1 MPYWEDR
8 DVAAVP
14 EALQKEWWQVPESD
28 EDEQQAHARTQSLIN
43 TVKALEDGQRAA
55 HEQNL
60 WNARL
65 YSNRELAAFDWGH
78 GQSYVS
84 SLSPVSLLGE
94 NLAMSVV
101 DTLVSRVGKN
111 RTKVTPIPHGASFKV
126 YKNVQRLDRWLWG
139 EFIRLGV
146 FDQGDGVFLDSMI
159 FNFGGVKVTEDEG
172 KLDIRK
178 VFPDDIIVDQAEMS
192 RGGKL
197 KHIYERRCRPIEEVE
212 AEYGLE
218 EGTLRNRAVG
228 DYLSYRKPGRG
239 WCVVV
244 EGYRAASMGIPGRHF
259 IAVDGGCKLLDE
271 AWDNEWLPYVFYHYN
286 KPVSGW
292 YWPSVVEQV
301 LPYQVRLNEINE
313 VIRDAQDLVARPRLL
328 VAEGSRINPADVDN
342 LVARL
347 IKYTGIKPEEL
358 KWTAVPAELY
368 NERDREVR
376 ICFEQFGLMQLV
388 SQGKLPNQAR
398 LDSSTALQE
407 ATDISDDRLAK
418 PMQRFEQFFLDLGRL
433 MMRVMR
439 ASGKD
444 AETVYYTG
452 GKGARAERIKWS
464 DIDLDENAYT
474 LDLGAA
480 SVFSMTPA
488 ARREKLEKRLE
499 KGQITLQQYQEMEE
513 NPDLEEQSSLQAAA
527 CDDIRRVIELLEEGD
542 YETPTPAQDLV
553 YGVQKVNFAYLRLGR
568 YSDVDPDI
576 KENFLKWIAMARA
589 VMRQGTQSPELEGIA
604 SVPAT
609 APPPPAVGMPAGAA
623 GAGMAPFQP
632 GLPTPTPFLG

>member
-1 MPYWEDR
+1 MPYWDTKDAPQ
-8 DVAAVP
+8 DVKS
-14 EALQKEWWQVPESD
+14 LTKEWWQAPD
-28 EDEQQAHARTQSLIN
+28 GAEDEHEEHARTQSLVDA
-43 TVKALEDGQRAA
+43 VKSLEDSQRAA

-65 YSNRELAAFDWGH
+65 YSNRQLAAFDWGH

-139 EFIRLGV
+139 EFVRLGV
-146 FDQGDGVFLDSMI
+146 FDTGDGVFLDSLI
-159 FNFGGVKVTEDEG
+159 FNFGGAKVTVDEG

-192 RGGKL
+192 RGGRL
-197 KHIYERRCRPIEEVE
+197 KHLYERRCRPIEEVE
-212 AEYGLE
+212 AEFGLE
-218 EGTLRNRAVG
+218 EGAIKNKAVG
-228 DYLSYRKPGRG
+228 EYLGYRKPGRG

-244 EGYRAASMGIPGRHF
+244 EGYRAAAMGQPGRHF
-259 IAVDGGCKLLDE
+259 IAVDGGCRLLDE
-271 AWDNEWLPYVFYHYN
+271 VWEHEWLPYVFYHYN

-347 IKYTGIKPEEL
+347 IKYTGIAPVEL

-433 MMRVMR
+433 MIRVMG
-439 ASGKD
+439 ASGENP
-444 AETVYYTG
+444 ETVYYTG
-452 GKGARAERIKWS
+452 GKGARAERIKWK
-464 DIDLDENAYT
+464 DIDLDDNAYT

-480 SVFSMTPA
+480 SVFSMTPG

-499 KGQITLQQYQEMEE
+499 KGIITPQQYQEMEE
-513 NPDLEEQSSLQAAA
+513 NPDLEEQTSLQAAA
-527 CDDIRRVIELLEEGD
+527 CDDIRRVIELMEEGG
-542 YETPTPAQDLV
+542 YETPIPAQDLV
-553 YGVQKVNFAYLRLGR
+553 YGVQKVTFAYLRLGR
-568 YSDVDPDI
+568 YEDVDSEI

-589 VMRQGTQSPELEGIA
+589 VMRQGTQTPELEGIA

-609 APPPPAVGMPAGAA
+609 EAPPLPMGPPVGPA
-623 GAGMAPFQP
+623 GAGMAPMQP